1 MLLESLLEC
10 VNEIRGRIDAHGA
23 ALRKSE
29 ALTRY
34 ALIDPLLRELG
45 WDTQDPALVVPEY
58 QSGKVR
64 ADYALMSDN
73 TPAMMVE
80 AKSLDTPLR
89 DVVRQSIGYCLEE
102 GTPHFAVTDGRR
114 WGVYEMFKRVPID
127 EKRIV
132 SFDLQSQSTA
142 EVCLQALALWRPAI
156 QSGHVGLGRTLVIE
170 LPSQHE
176 SSPPEPPIPSTQPTS
191 QSRDGHEWQPM
202 SDWNPEQGDDRPVE
216 IMFPDGSRA
225 PIKFAYEVAVE
236 SARWLVDRKI
246 LTSRHCPITKDNRGV
261 RNLVTDDPDLLP
273 DQYFSDKKKVGE
285 LYIGVQYNGHIHVRN
300 ARTVITHV
308 GRDPAQFKVRFS

>member
-1 MLLESLLEC
+1 MLLESLQEC
-10 VNEIRGRIDAHGA
+10 LNRIRERIEAHGD

-29 ALTRY
+29 TQTRY

-45 WDTQDPALVVPEY
+45 WDTQDPAVVVPEY
-58 QSGKVR
+58 QSGKGR
-64 ADYALMSDN
+64 ADYALLN
-73 TPAMMVE
+73 GGKPAVMVE
-80 AKSLDTPLR
+80 AKSLDTPLQA
-89 DVVRQSIGYCLEE
+89 VVVQGIQYCQLE
-102 GTPHFAVTDGRR
+102 GTLHFAVTDGSH
-114 WGVYEMFKRVPID
+114 WEVYETHRPVPID
-127 EKRIV
+127 QKRVV

-142 EVCLQALALWRPAI
+142 EVCLQALALWRPAV
-156 QSGHVGLGRTLVIE
+156 QSGHVGLGRTPVIE

-202 SDWNPEQGDDRPVE
+202 TDWNPEQGDDRPVE